1 MFGGRIALT
10 VAQTIAELRKE
21 EMEYCADNIVYFVNT
36 YCKIED
42 KDAAGLIVPFKLWDK
57 QAEALR
63 SIQENRFNIVL
74 KARQLGISW
83 LVIAIAVHTLLF
95 TQGSTVIALSKTE
108 NEAKELVR
116 RCGVILSN
124 MGEFIRSQ
132 DEKNFDGATYRVTA
146 TTAEIEFKSGVKSV
160 FRSFPSSPSAARS
173 FTANLIIFDEW
184 AFQMHAEE
192 IWTAGFPTINRPTG
206 GKVIGLS
213 TMLLGTLFER
223 LWRENSIFNRVFLPW
238 DTDPRRTDEWYERT
252 RDLLGELIKQEYP
265 ATPEE
270 ALEAPGGC
278 FFDEFRR
285 NIHIVEP
292 FAIPAHWRRYHAIDY
307 GLDMLASLWAA
318 IDDEGNCYIYRE
330 VYQSELII
338 TEACRAMREAEPQ
351 DEEIYAR
358 YAPPDLWGRSN
369 TDGKP
374 RIDYFFEN
382 GFYFQKADADR
393 EAGWA
398 NVKEWLK
405 VFEDKQTSKPTAR
418 LKIFKNC
425 YNLIR
430 TLPAIPRDEK
440 KPNDCAKEPH
450 ELTHAPDA
458 LRYLLIQAPKPEVKQ
473 DRKAFR
479 EFYEYENFIEFGT

>member
-1 MFGGRIALT
+1 MT

-21 EMEYCADNIVYFVNT
+21 EMDYCADNIVYFVNT

-57 QAEALR
+57 QREALR

-192 IWTAGFPTINRPTG
+192 IWTAGFPTINNGPR
-206 GKVIGLS
+206 V
-213 TMLLGTLFER
+213 ER
-223 LWRENSIFNRVFLPW
+223 
-238 DTDPRRTDEWYERT
+238 
-252 RDLLGELIKQEYP
+252 
-265 ATPEE
+265 
-270 ALEAPGGC
+270 
-278 FFDEFRR
+278 
-285 NIHIVEP
+285 
-292 FAIPAHWRRYHAIDY
+292 
-307 GLDMLASLWAA
+307 
-318 IDDEGNCYIYRE
+318 
-330 VYQSELII
+330 
-338 TEACRAMREAEPQ
+338 
-351 DEEIYAR
+351 
-358 YAPPDLWGRSN
+358 
-369 TDGKP
+369 
-374 RIDYFFEN
+374 
-382 GFYFQKADADR
+382 
-393 EAGWA
+393 
-398 NVKEWLK
+398 
-405 VFEDKQTSKPTAR
+405 
-418 LKIFKNC
+418 
-425 YNLIR
+425 
-430 TLPAIPRDEK
+430 
-440 KPNDCAKEPH
+440 
-450 ELTHAPDA
+450 
-458 LRYLLIQAPKPEVKQ
+458 
-473 DRKAFR
+473 
-479 EFYEYENFIEFGT
+479 

>member
-1 MFGGRIALT
+1 MD
-10 VAQTIAELRKE
+10 
-21 EMEYCADNIVYFVNT
+21 YCAKDVVYFVNT

-42 KDAAGLIVPFKLWDK
+42 KDAKTLIVPFKLWEK
-57 QAEALR
+57 QEEALR
-63 SIQENRFNIVL
+63 SIDKNRFNIVL

-95 TQGSTVIALSKTE
+95 KEGSTVIALSKTE

-116 RCGVILSN
+116 RCGVMLEQ
-124 MGEFIRSQ
+124 MPELIRPAA
-132 DEKNFDGATYRVTA
+132 EKDFDGAVFRITA
-146 TTAEIEFKSGVKSV
+146 TQAEIEFKSGVKSV

-192 IWTAGFPTINRPTG
+192 IWTAGLPTINRPTG

-223 LWRENSIFNRVFLPW
+223 LWRESALFNRVFLPW
-238 DTDPRRTDEWYERT
+238 DTDPRRDDEWYENT
-252 RDLLGELIKQEYP
+252 RELLGELIKQEYP

-292 FAIPAHWRRYHAIDY
+292 FSIPKHWRRYHAIDY
-307 GLDMLASLWAA
+307 GLDMLCSLWAA
-318 IDDEGNCYIYRE
+318 VDDEGNCYIYRE
-330 VYQSELII
+330 VYKSELII
-338 TEACRAMREAEPQ
+338 SEACAAMRSAEGE

-374 RIDYFFEN
+374 RIEYFFEG
-382 GFYFQKADADR
+382 GFIFQKADADR

-405 VFEDKQTSKPTAR
+405 VYTDNQTKEKTAR

-458 LRYLLIQAPKPEVKQ
+458 LRYLLIQAPMPEFKQ
-473 DRKAFR
+473 DAKALR
-479 EFYEYENFIEFGT
+479 EYDELESFLEFGM